1 MYICASIL
9 VFKNNFQNLMA
20 LKFLSLA
27 SGSSGNCYY
36 LGTDDYGILFD
47 AGISVRF
54 LKKVLKENGI
64 GLEQIM
70 AVFITHEHADHIRSV
85 GGLGEKYGIPIYATE
100 KVHAGIDNSFC
111 AEERLYTSRRIIEKE
126 IAVYIKE
133 LKITAFNVPHDAS
146 ECVGYLV
153 AYKQQKFVLATD
165 IGHINEK
172 VGEYLRLANHL
183 VIEANYDREMLL
195 HGKYPPFLKERI
207 SNGNGHLCNSETAG
221 FLAANFDLHLKNI
234 WLCHLSKDNNHP
246 ELAYKTVEMAMQQY
260 GIRIGK
266 DVNLVAL
273 KRTTPSQMFI
283 LDSF

>member
-1 MYICASIL
+1 
-9 VFKNNFQNLMA
+9 MA

-27 SGSSGNCYY
+27 SGSSGNCYF
-36 LGTDDYGILFD
+36 LGTDNYGILLD
-47 AGISVRF
+47 AGVSIRF

-85 GGLGEKYGIPIYATE
+85 SGLGEKYGIPIYTTE
-100 KVHAGIDNSFC
+100 KIHAGIDNNLYPNV
-111 AEERLYTSRRIIEKE
+111 RLSTSRRIIEKE
-126 IAVYIKE
+126 IAVQIKE
-133 LKITAFNVPHDAS
+133 LQISAFDVPHDVN

-153 AYKQQKFVLATD
+153 VYKQHKLVLVTD

-172 VGEYLRLANHL
+172 AGEYIRIANHL
-183 VIEANYDREMLL
+183 IVEANYDREMLL

-207 SNGNGHLCNSETAG
+207 SCGTGHLCNSEIAE
-221 FLAANFDLHLKNI
+221 FLADNFDLHLKNI

-246 ELAYKTVEMAMQQY
+246 ELAYKTVEAAMQQY
-260 GIRIGK
+260 GIRVGK

-273 KRTTPSQMFI
+273 KRTTPSEMFI
-283 LDSF
+283 LDSL

>member
-1 MYICASIL
+1 
-9 VFKNNFQNLMA
+9 MA
-20 LKFLSLA
+20 FKFLSLA

-36 LGTDDYGILFD
+36 LGTDSYGILFD
-47 AGISVRF
+47 AGVSIRF

-85 GGLGEKYGIPIYATE
+85 GRLGEKYGIPIYATQ
-100 KVHAGIDNSFC
+100 KVHAAIDNSMY
-111 AEERLYTSRRIIEKE
+111 ADEKLYTSRRIIEKE

-133 LKITAFNVPHDAS
+133 IKITAFDVPHDAN

-153 AYKQQKFVLATD
+153 AYKQHKLVLATD
-165 IGHINEK
+165 VGHINEK
-172 VGEYLRLANHL
+172 VGEYICIANHL
-183 VIEANYDREMLL
+183 IVEANYDREMLFQ
-195 HGKYPPFLKERI
+195 GKYPSFLKKRI
-207 SNGNGHLCNSETAG
+207 SNGNGHLCNSEIAE

-234 WLCHLSKDNNHP
+234 WLCHLSRDNNHP

-273 KRTTPSQMFI
+273 KRTTPSEMFI
-283 LDSF
+283 LDS